1 MRDLTHFEGCQ
12 RPERRILEGQWC
24 RLEPLTADHQ
34 EGLFA
39 VATAPDAEARFRWL
53 FETRPA
59 DSEAFGTWFDGAVR
73 SDDPLFFAVIDKRTH
88 RVEGRQTLMRIE
100 PTHGVIE
107 IGNIHWG
114 ANIARSPVTTEA
126 FFLFADYV
134 FSTLGYRRF
143 EWKCN
148 NRNGPSKRAA
158 ERFGMTFEGVFRQA
172 LVVKGENRD
181 TAWYSLLDHEWLALK
196 PAFEAWLSA
205 DNFDVDGGQKKTF
218 KQVRGG

>member
-1 MRDLTHFEGCQ
+1 
-12 RPERRILEGQWC
+12 
-24 RLEPLTADHQ
+24 
-34 EGLFA
+34 
-39 VATAPDAEARFRWL
+39 
-53 FETRPA
+53 
-59 DSEAFGTWFDGAVR
+59 
-73 SDDPLFFAVIDKRTH
+73 DDPLFFAVIDKRTH

-181 TAWYSLLDHEWLALK
+181 TAWYSLLDHEWPALK

-205 DNFDVDGGQKKTF
+205 DNFDADGGQKKTF